1 MKLVSKKN
9 VVVGLGEIGM
19 PICKVLSKNSVTIGY
34 DLDKKLMNLTKMKKY
49 ENYKTHILHICIP
62 FTKKFIIN
70 VKKLVKQFDPEILV
84 IHSTISP
91 STTSILQSKLE
102 IPVIYSATR
111 GVHKRMEYDLK
122 RYTKFFSISKDAPKK
137 QSAIKEF
144 KKVMKLNG
152 ITTKL
157 MSKPE
162 TLELAKIICDTSY
175 LGWLINYAQ
184 LSNMIAKQYEVNFDE
199 MWTFSDEIHKFLGN
213 RPKMFPGFIGGHCV
227 IPNLDLMH
235 NQTLNLIDTL
245 NTKYAKTIKNS
256 KSIHKKYKK

>member
-62 FTKKFIIN
+62 FTKKFITN

-91 STTSILQSKLE
+91 STTSNLQSKLE

-111 GVHKRMEYDLK
+111 GVHKRME
-122 RYTKFFSISKDAPKK
+122 
-137 QSAIKEF
+137 
-144 KKVMKLNG
+144 
-152 ITTKL
+152 
-157 MSKPE
+157 
-162 TLELAKIICDTSY
+162 
-175 LGWLINYAQ
+175 
-184 LSNMIAKQYEVNFDE
+184 
-199 MWTFSDEIHKFLGN
+199 
-213 RPKMFPGFIGGHCV
+213 
-227 IPNLDLMH
+227 
-235 NQTLNLIDTL
+235 
-245 NTKYAKTIKNS
+245 
-256 KSIHKKYKK
+256 

>member
-62 FTKKFIIN
+62 FTKKFITN
-70 VKKLVKQFDPEILV
+70 VKKLVKQFNPEILV

-91 STTSILQSKLE
+91 STTSNLQSKLE

-199 MWTFSDEIHKFLGN
+199 MWTFSDEIDLKCFL
-213 RPKMFPGFIGGHCV
+213 V
-227 IPNLDLMH
+227 
-235 NQTLNLIDTL
+235 
-245 NTKYAKTIKNS
+245 S
-256 KSIHKKYKK
+256 